1 MSTTNAG
8 KIFDAGSEAKF
19 KNKDLRYCLV
29 SNDLTRDSNLSLRA
43 KGLYLL
49 IQSYITIPNF
59 QLYKKFLLSLC
70 IEGRE
75 SFEKSWKELSDAG
88 YLASTRVRDSRG
100 SFCYNYDLLESVS
113 NRKQISLIDTEFSSK
128 EKQTGKI
135 VDKGSE
141 IKFKNK
147 EVKFC
152 MVPNELVRNK
162 EISLSAKGLYLLIR
176 SYITIPNIILSKSKL
191 EYMCIEGEKAFKTVW
206 KELQNS
212 GYLVCAKR
220 KNDKGVFCYE
230 YDLLDCC
237 ESKQCAQNNDN
248 NPDPHFPYTVNAEVD
263 NPDTEDPEV
272 DEPDMLNPACGK
284 PVSIFKLKELDLN
297 NNTELLNTEII
308 KEDMIEDEDR
318 DKKSVAK
325 KSLAKNR
332 PSINEAIL
340 NNEVNTYYSINE
352 ILNFINKKMDLSN
365 IETDSL
371 TMCYVNII
379 QELLLEIY
387 TNTDQE
393 ISLGKKKMLTV
404 IAKRRLLNLESRQI
418 EIILKYVIQHK
429 DEITNLSNFLK
440 VSLVE
445 AYAYQHPLYNTP
457 DYLDDGDYCSTDC
470 LDDDGDYY

>member
-1 MSTTNAG
+1 MSTTNSG
-8 KIFDAGSEAKF
+8 KIIDAGSEAKF
-19 KNKDLRYCLV
+19 KNKETRYCLV

-49 IQSYITIPNF
+49 IQSYITIPNY
-59 QLYKKFLLSLC
+59 QLYKKVLLSFC
-70 IEGRE
+70 IEGRD
-75 SFEKSWKELSDAG
+75 SFQKTWNELLNAG
-88 YLASTRVRDSRG
+88 YFVSNKKKDSDG
-100 SFCYNYDLLESVS
+100 TFCYKYALLDSAPD
-113 NRKQISLIDTEFSSK
+113 RKQISLIDTL
-128 EKQTGKI
+128 EKQSGKI

-162 EISLSAKGLYLLIR
+162 SLSLKAKGLYLLIQ
-176 SYITIPNIILSKSKL
+176 SYITIPDIQLSKSKIKCICL
-191 EYMCIEGEKAFKTVW
+191 EGDRSFENAW
-206 KELQNS
+206 KELQSS
-212 GYLVCAKR
+212 GYLRCTR
-220 KNDKGVFCYE
+220 KQDEKGAFHYE
-230 YDLLDCC
+230 YDLLDSC
-237 ESKQCAQNNDN
+237 EDNKSPENDN
-248 NPDPHFPYTVNAEVD
+248 FHPDPHFPYVD
-263 NPDTEDPEV
+263 NPYM
-272 DEPDMLNPACGK
+272 DEPCVDNPLGGN
-284 PVSIFKLKELDLN
+284 PVPIIKLKELDLR
-297 NNTELLNTEII
+297 NNTEVLNTEII
-308 KEDMIEDEDR
+308 KEDMNEDNN
-318 DKKSVAK
+318 KKVAE
-325 KSLAKNR
+325 KNSFNRKR
-332 PSINEAIL
+332 PPINKAIL
-340 NNEVNTYYSINE
+340 NNEVTKYYSIDE
-352 ILNFINKKMDLSN
+352 ILNFINKQMDLSN

-404 IAKRRLLNLESRQI
+404 IVKRRLLNLESRQI

-457 DYLDDGDYCSTDC
+457 DYLDDGDY
-470 LDDDGDYY
+470 Y